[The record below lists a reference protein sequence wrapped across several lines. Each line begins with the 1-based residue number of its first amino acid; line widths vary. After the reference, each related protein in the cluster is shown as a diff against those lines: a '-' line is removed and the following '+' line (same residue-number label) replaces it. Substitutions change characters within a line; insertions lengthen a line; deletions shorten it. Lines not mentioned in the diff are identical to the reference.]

1 MAQIDPESNEV
12 VTERVASIRPAGGRP
27 QGLDAVWYY
36 ACDSGVMVRIDLSD
50 GNVEEIEA
58 PNLSAPIIVDEVL
71 YASGPEG
78 MVRLAD
84 DGTTW
89 TPSRLLRDAH
99 GLLGRHVLA
108 PGR

>member
-1 MAQIDPESNEV
+1 
-12 VTERVASIRPAGGRP
+12 
-27 QGLDAVWYY
+27 
-36 ACDSGVMVRIDLSD
+36 MVRIDLSD

-58 PNLSAPIIVDEVL
+58 PNLSAPIIVDEAL

-89 TPSRLLRDAH
+89 TPIEAAAGCSWPTREARS
-99 GLLGRHVLA
+99 G